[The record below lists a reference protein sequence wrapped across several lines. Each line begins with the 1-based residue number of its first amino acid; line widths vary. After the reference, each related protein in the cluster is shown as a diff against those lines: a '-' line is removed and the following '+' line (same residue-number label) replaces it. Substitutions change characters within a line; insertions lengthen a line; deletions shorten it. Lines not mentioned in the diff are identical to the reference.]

1 MDKNA
6 IKKFAVWARRALIE
20 RVSQKAMQ
28 YGIEEH
34 SILPA
39 GVDSVNGKVLT
50 ETEKA
55 QRRALIAQIQA
66 KDYKEVMEEVAYT
79 WFNRFI
85 ALRFM
90 EVNGYL
96 PSHVRVF
103 TDEENHFKPQIID
116 EALHL
121 DLDGLDMDKV
131 YGFKN
136 ANQTEELYK
145 YLLIIQCNA
154 LNSVLPG
161 MFQRISDYT
170 ELLLPDNLLREGSVL
185 EQMVEKIP
193 EEDWRDA
200 VQIIGWLYQ
209 YYNAEKKD
217 EVFTALK
224 KNVKIT
230 KENIPAA
237 TQLFTPDWI
246 VRYMVENSLGRLW
259 VEGHPNDTLKADWK
273 YYLEEAP
280 QEPEVEAQL
289 AAIRKEYAALTPDKI
304 KCIDPCCG
312 SGHILVYLF
321 DVLMQIYESYG
332 YTTREAVES
341 IVQNNLYGLDI
352 DDRAAQLAYFAVMMK
367 ARQYDRRFLSRGT
380 QPHVYAIRESNGV
393 DHYALEYFCNGDAK
407 LKAAMDSIL
416 KDMKDAKEY
425 GSILTV
431 APVDFVALY
440 ARFDEVIGDINLNKN
455 AVLTQLLPL
464 VQAAEA
470 LAQKYDVVVTNP
482 PYMGSSGMGTKLAE
496 YVKKNYPNSK
506 SDLFAVF
513 MESCGQMTK
522 QDGYQAMITQHAW
535 MFLSSFEKLRKKL
548 MLKDTVNMAHLG
560 ARAFDEIGGEVVQT
574 TSFVLR
580 RSHLADYK
588 GTYCR
593 LIEPTSEQG
602 KEDLFLSGEN
612 RYIAKQSNFSKIPG
626 SSVAYWISNKIFNI
640 FATSKML
647 YDVAKPRQGLATS
660 DNDRFLKLW
669 YEVNVCKIG
678 FTIKGIDDPNKFDYK
693 WFPCTKGGSFRRWY
707 GNNEYIINW
716 ENDGFEIKEYS
727 AKLYKNYT
735 RTIKNIPFYFQ
746 RGLTWSTISS
756 GLFALRY
763 VPEGFIF
770 ETKGAMC
777 YVEDKY
783 LYNVLALYNTCVIQ
797 NFLAIVSPTLDYH
810 EGPLGRTPIILNDD
824 KIVREL
830 AKKCVEYSMSDWD
843 SFETSWDFKQ
853 QPLVKLRLA
862 GAYAWGNGQP
872 AARLAST
879 YHAWK
884 LECEGRFQK
893 LKANE
898 EELNRIFIDIY
909 GLQDE
914 LPPEEEDKDVTVH
927 YLADTKEDA
936 PASLQGSSYL
946 LTRRDVVVS
955 LISYA
960 VGCMFG
966 RYSLDVEG
974 LVYAGGNFDAKYCRW
989 VGYFGDKVDES
1000 VDENGQL
1007 IGGGWAGSSQYKY
1020 DGVRK
1025 DGKWVAASFPPDT
1038 DNIIPI
1044 CDDEYFE
1051 DDMVGR
1057 FVKFIETVYGS
1068 DTLEENLKFIADA
1081 LGGKGRPREVIRS
1094 YFLND
1099 FFADHCR
1106 TYQKRPIYWL
1116 FDSGKK
1122 NGFKALI
1129 YMHRYR
1135 PDTIAR
1141 IRTDYVHEQQAR
1153 YRTVMADLENRVAS
1167 AATGERVKLNKALT
1181 RLKDQDAELR
1191 AYEEK
1196 IHHLADQMIA
1206 IDLDDG
1212 VKVNYAKFQDV
1223 LAKIK

>member
-496 YVKKNYPNSK
+496 YVKKNYPDSK

-548 MLKDTVNMAHLG
+548 MLKGTVNMAHLG

-777 YVEDKY
+777 YVKDKY
-783 LYNVLALYNTCVIQ
+783 LYNLLALYNTCVIQ